1 MATTRDHKDPAPAD
15 AAPTTQQDKGVGIMD
30 PAQILRISWEGV
42 IRNKVRSLLTMLGVI
57 IGVAAVIIM
66 ISISAGTEA
75 TIAEQIEG
83 LGANLVFIQASFG
96 RGGPGSNSDAPQL
109 VYDDV
114 AVVDGINGVVGTS
127 VDMTV
132 SQAVKADGV
141 TLSDVSVVGTTPD
154 FPSVREVDI
163 ADGRFFNET
172 ELDRSAKVAVLG
184 ASLAG
189 ELFGDPDLNGQS
201 DPIGQTITVGTTKLT
216 IIGVADEKGVVGSTD
231 FDAQLYIPIS
241 VVFDKFVPSQFARF
255 IGNRVRL
262 IYAQI
267 DEEANLDDVITQ
279 IELKLA
285 TSKDIPVEEL
295 PFTIQ
300 TQDDIIETQGATTAA
315 FRSLLAWVAGVSLL
329 VGGIGIMNIMLVS
342 VTERTREIGIRQS
355 VGATPTDIRLQ
366 FLIEALMLSLV
377 GGLIGVFAG
386 VGGSILF
393 GATGDMRTVI
403 VPASILLAFGSA
415 AAVGVFFGFFPANK
429 AAQLDPIDALRHE

>member
-1 MATTRDHKDPAPAD
+1 METSQDLKTPVQSETAL
-15 AAPTTQQDKGVGIMD
+15 AARSKKAVGIME
-30 PAQILRISWEGV
+30 PTQILKIAWDGV

-66 ISISAGTEA
+66 IAISAGTEA

-96 RGGPGSNSDAPQL
+96 RGGPGGDNNSPQL

-114 AVVDGINGVVGTS
+114 AIVEGVSGVVGTS
-127 VDMTV
+127 VEQQSMQT
-132 SQAVKADGV
+132 VKADGV
-141 TLSDVSVVGTTPD
+141 TLSDVAILGTTPD

-163 ADGRFFNET
+163 ASGRYFNET
-172 ELDRSAKVAVLG
+172 ELDRTSKVAILG
-184 ASLAG
+184 AGLAQ
-189 ELFGDPDLNGQS
+189 ELFGET
-201 DPIGQTITVGTTKLT
+201 DPIGQSVTVGNTKLT
-216 IIGVADEKGVVGSTD
+216 IIGVADEKGIVGDTD
-231 FDAQLYIPIS
+231 FDSYLYVPIS
-241 VVFDKFVPSQFARF
+241 IVFEKFIPSQFARF
-255 IGNRVRL
+255 IGDRVRL

-267 DEEANLDDVITQ
+267 DEEADMENVITQ

-285 TSKDIPVEEL
+285 NSKDILVEEL
-295 PFTIQ
+295 PFTIR

-355 VGATPTDIRLQ
+355 VGATPNDIRLQ
-366 FLIEALMLSLV
+366 FLTEALMLSLV

-386 VGGSILF
+386 VGGAILF

-403 VPASILLAFGSA
+403 VPGSILLAFGSA
-415 AAVGVFFGFFPANK
+415 AAVGIFFGFYPANK
-429 AAQLDPIDALRHE
+429 AAQLDPIEALRHE